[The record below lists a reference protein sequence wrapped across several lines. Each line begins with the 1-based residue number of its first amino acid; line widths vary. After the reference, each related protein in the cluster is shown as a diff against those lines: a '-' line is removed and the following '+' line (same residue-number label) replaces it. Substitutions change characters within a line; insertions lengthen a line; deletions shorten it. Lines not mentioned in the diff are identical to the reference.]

1 MKTAKQQFQQDV
13 ETSRAK
19 RQVVYENNETLVDT
33 ATGEILQ
40 LRQTQKIKTTTEPD
54 FIKVYYKT
62 MLAVQGIEEMP
73 LEFVL
78 ALSSV
83 ITYSNNPN
91 SPIYF
96 YNNAA
101 NRRIISECC
110 MNKKGKPISDNMV
123 ARHIITATKMGLL
136 FKTPNRGIYEV
147 NPCMIARGR
156 WENIRGLQARFDFTE
171 GKWSRTM
178 IEEQKATKEEVS

>member
-1 MKTAKQQFQQDV
+1 MKTTKQQFQQDI

-40 LRQTQKIKTTTEPD
+40 LRQTQKIRTTTEPD

-91 SPIYF
+91 TPIYF

-101 NRRIISECC
+101 NRKIISECC
-110 MNKKGKPISDNMV
+110 MNKKGQPISDNMV

-156 WENIRGLQARFDFTE
+156 WENIRGLQAKFDFTE
-171 GKWSRTM
+171 GKWSRAV
-178 IEEQKATKEEVS
+178 IEERKAKEDAS